1 MISLSLTQWLGL
13 FGNFF
18 LLSLLSFGGAI
29 TVAPDMHRLLVQSN
43 HFLTDVQF
51 NASIAIAQAAPG
63 PNVLFVAVLG
73 YQTAGLAGMAATLL
87 GIMVPSTTLALVAS
101 RWSAGRTTGS
111 TSWRA
116 IQAFKVGMAP
126 ITIGLIASTGWI
138 LTVNV
143 QEGPDWRYILL
154 TFFTA
159 VVVWRTSLHLVGL
172 ISIGAVL
179 GIVGWV

>member
-1 MISLSLTQWLGL
+1 
-13 FGNFF
+13 
-18 LLSLLSFGGAI
+18 
-29 TVAPDMHRLLVQSN
+29 MHRLLVQSN

-51 NASIAIAQAAPG
+51 NASIAIAQVAPG

-101 RWSAGRTTGS
+101 RWSAGRTTS

-126 ITIGLIASTGWI
+126 ITIALIASTGWI

-143 QEGPDWRYILL
+143 QEGPDWRYILS

-159 VVVWRTSLHLVGL
+159 VVVWGVCCCIWS
-172 ISIGAVL
+172 A
-179 GIVGWV
+179 

>member
-1 MISLSLTQWLGL
+1 M
-13 FGNFF
+13 
-18 LLSLLSFGGAI
+18 
-29 TVAPDMHRLLVQSN
+29 
-43 HFLTDVQF
+43 QF